1 MVNGKGSKK
10 GKKADRRASTTALNG
25 TTVDEDVNCGD
36 DNDPLDPEDLEY
48 FQDSDRSFA
57 FLQKVVADVPG
68 SGKKRKRK
76 KIEQEEEADYEK
88 RPRTIQTEQGRNERV
103 LLPIKSKD
111 SIIPRTEKIPIVDLQ
126 EHTEQTDPVDLLPE
140 TIHQSTESPTLPA
153 TLSMVELFNK
163 RRQKLMQR
171 KLRIAELSNSIL
183 ENPQES
189 VSELQELCKLCDERD
204 TDVRITTKKL
214 AMVSLLTVFKDIV
227 PGYPIRRLTEK
238 EQGVKL
244 SKEVKKLRDFEE
256 GLLKHYQEYLQILET
271 TVEDYSKNRKT
282 TSSNG
287 VLQKNVASE
296 SVMLVAVQCMCDL
309 LTSLPHFNFH
319 TNLVAVLVP
328 RMNDKSLDGQVSKLC
343 YNAFVTL
350 FKQDSVGSVSLETVK
365 VISKFVKSKGFRV
378 QPCVLETF
386 LYLRINQLDIQSLKH
401 NNEKKTAVDLKIEKN
416 KNRMEKKLKGKMSK
430 KEKKRKREMKKLEK
444 ELQETE
450 AVESQQKRAKLQTE
464 ILKFVFVTYFRV
476 LKTVGHSPLLSPVLE
491 GLAKFAHLINVDF
504 FSDLMAALHDLLNNK
519 ELSLRETLNCVL
531 TAIKILSGQGEALNI
546 DPRGFYNTLY
556 TKLLQVHV
564 GFSSEDVPVV
574 LQCLEEML
582 KKRRKQVPI
591 QRVAGFVK
599 RLCTVSLQSQTNG
612 TLAFLSYV
620 KSFLQS
626 HTKVQA
632 ILDSESMGTGLFR
645 PDVNDP
651 ELSNAD
657 STTAWELALLE
668 TGHYHPAVRIAAH
681 HVAEGAPSKGQ
692 FSTMMRMSPL
702 EFWEQ
707 YDSSDMKLNPD
718 MVENAQNRK
727 EVNFKRIKHM
737 KEGDWKSC
745 DVELSIKAA
754 LDFTEASSVEVVFS
768 LPVNAA
774 ER

>member
-1 MVNGKGSKK
+1 MVKGKGSKK

-140 TIHQSTESPTLPA
+140 TIHQSTESPTLPP

-256 GLLKHYQEYLQILET
+256 GLLKYYQEYLQILET
-271 TVEDYSKNRKT
+271 TVEDYSKNRNT

-350 FKQDSVGSVSLETVK
+350 FKQDSVGSVSLETVR

-378 QPCVLETF
+378 LPCVLETF

-401 NNEKKTAVDLKIEKN
+401 NNEKKTAVELKIEKN
-416 KNRMEKKLKGKMSK
+416 KNRIEKKLKGKMSK

-504 FSDLMAALHDLLNNK
+504 FSDLMAALHDLLNNG

-582 KKRRKQVPI
+582 KKRRK
-591 QRVAGFVK
+591 
-599 RLCTVSLQSQTNG
+599 
-612 TLAFLSYV
+612 
-620 KSFLQS
+620 QS

-745 DVELSIKAA
+745 DIELSIKAA

>member
-1 MVNGKGSKK
+1 MVKGKGSKK

-25 TTVDEDVNCGD
+25 TTVDEDVNYGD

-140 TIHQSTESPTLPA
+140 TIHQSTESPTLPP

-244 SKEVKKLRDFEE
+244 SKRK
-256 GLLKHYQEYLQILET
+256 YLQILET
-271 TVEDYSKNRKT
+271 IVEDYSKNQKT

-287 VLQKNVASE
+287 VPQKNVASE

-319 TNLVAVLVP
+319 TNLVTVLVP

-401 NNEKKTAVDLKIEKN
+401 NNEKKTAVELKIEKN

-564 GFSSEDVPVV
+564 GFSNEDVPVV

-692 FSTMMRMSPL
+692 FSTMMRMTPL

-727 EVNFKRIKHM
+727 EVNLKRIKHM
-737 KEGDWKSC
+737 KEGDWKSS
-745 DVELSIKAA
+745 DIELSIKAA

-768 LPVNAA
+768 LPLNAA

>member
-1 MVNGKGSKK
+1 MIMVKGKRSKK
-10 GKKADRRASTTALNG
+10 SLRATVNVTTENEG
-25 TTVDEDVNCGD
+25 DVDD
-36 DNDPLDPEDLEY
+36 DGFLDSEDLEY
-48 FQDSDRSFA
+48 FQDSSRSFA
-57 FLQKVVADVPG
+57 FLQEVAAEVSG

-76 KIEQEEEADYEK
+76 LVEEEGEADYEK
-88 RPRTIQTEQGRNERV
+88 RPRPAEQQHSERV
-103 LLPIKSKD
+103 LLPFKSKD
-111 SIIPRTEKIPIVDLQ
+111 SIIQRKEQITPTDSNINSK
-126 EHTEQTDPVDLLPE
+126 QTDSVEEGPE
-140 TIHQSTESPTLPA
+140 TTLQITESPTPLP
-153 TLSMVELFNK
+153 TLSIVELFNK
-163 RRQKLMQR
+163 RRHKLMQR
-171 KLRIAELSNSIL
+171 KLQISGLSSSIL
-183 ENPQES
+183 ENPQEN
-189 VSELQELCKLCDERD
+189 VSELQELCKLCDEKD
-204 TDVRITTKKL
+204 MDIRITTKKL
-214 AMVSLLTVFKDIV
+214 AMVSLLTVFKDII
-227 PGYPIRRLTEK
+227 PGYPIRKLSEK

-244 SKEVKKLRDFEE
+244 SKEVKQLRDFEE
-256 GLLKHYQEYLQILET
+256 GLLKYYQQYLQILEA
-271 TVEDYSKNRKT
+271 TVQEFVKNQKT

-287 VLQKNVASE
+287 VLQKQAASE

-328 RMNDKSLDGQVSKLC
+328 RMNDKSLDGQISKLC

-350 FKQDSVGSVSLETVK
+350 FKQDSVGSVSLETVR

-386 LYLRINQLDIQSLKH
+386 LSLRINQVDIQSLKKH
-401 NNEKKTAVDLKIEKN
+401 NEKKTAVELKIEKN

-430 KEKKRKREMKKLEK
+430 KEKKRKREMKKLDK

-491 GLAKFAHLINVDF
+491 GLAKFSHLINVDF
-504 FSDLMAALHDLLNNK
+504 FSDLMAALQTLLNNK
-519 ELSLRETLNCVL
+519 ELTLRETLNCVL

-556 TKLLQVHV
+556 SDLLNVHV
-564 GFSSEDVPVV
+564 GCSSQDVPVV

-599 RLCTVSLQSQTNG
+599 RLCTVSLQSQANG
-612 TLAFLSYV
+612 ALSFLSYV
-620 KSFLQS
+620 KSFLQF
-626 HTKVQA
+626 HPKVQA
-632 ILDSESMGTGLFR
+632 LLDSESMGTGLFR

-668 TGHYHPAVRIAAH
+668 SGHFHPAVRIAAH

-692 FSTMMRMSPL
+692 FSAMMRMSPGD
-702 EFWEQ
+702 FWEA
-707 YDSSDMKLNPD
+707 YDSSEMRLNPD
-718 MVENAQNRK
+718 LVENANNRK

-737 KEGDWKSC
+737 IEGDWKAS
-745 DVELSIKAA
+745 DMESAVKTA
-754 LDFTEASSVEVVFS
+754 LLFTEACSREVVFS
-768 LPVNAA
+768 LPRSAV